1 MGMQSKISM
10 SRRGLLGGAVW
21 LASGAPA
28 WAKKKKKAIPSGRVA
43 RVISGQSITLQDGRT
58 VRLGSIDA
66 PRMAY
71 QDIHAEPLAKAARN
85 ALTRLV
91 QDRALHFENAAP
103 DRYDRLK
110 AQVFA
115 QTGQSSQP
123 VWVQGAM
130 TRQGYARVH
139 TWRDDHARAA
149 ELLRLEESA
158 RDARRGVWAEAY
170 YAVRNPQTI
179 AASVGSFQI
188 VQGRIVDAAIVR
200 KRVYLNFGSDWRTDF
215 TISIAPKDAKRF
227 ERAGIRLAGL
237 SGVRVRARGLIR
249 SQNGPILYLDHP
261 EALEILE

>member
-1 MGMQSKISM
+1 MGTQSKTPM
-10 SRRGLLGGAVW
+10 SRRALLGGVMA

-28 WAKKKKKAIPSGRVA
+28 WAKKKKKIIPSGHAA
-43 RVISGQSITLQDGRT
+43 RVISGQSFTLQDGRT

-91 QDRALHFENAAP
+91 QGRILHFKNAAP

-110 AQVFA
+110 AQIYA
-115 QTGQSSQP
+115 QAGQGENP
-123 VWVQGAM
+123 VWIQGAM
-130 TRQGYARVH
+130 IQQGYVRVH
-139 TWRDDHARAA
+139 TWRDDKTHAAA
-149 ELLRLEESA
+149 LLRLEESA
-158 RDARRGVWAEAY
+158 RTARRGLWAEAY

-200 KRVYLNFGSDWRTDF
+200 KRVYLNFGSDWREDF

-227 ERAGIRLAGL
+227 ERAGISLAGL

-249 SQNGPILYLDHP
+249 RQNGPILYLDHP